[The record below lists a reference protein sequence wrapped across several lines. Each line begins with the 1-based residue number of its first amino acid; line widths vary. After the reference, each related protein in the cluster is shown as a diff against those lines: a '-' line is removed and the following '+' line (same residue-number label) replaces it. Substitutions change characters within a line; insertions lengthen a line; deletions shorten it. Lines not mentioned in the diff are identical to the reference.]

1 MHAGIG
7 PDRLGDADIGGVCH
21 RLHSR
26 GDIHGLAEIV
36 ELVVERDRDR
46 GAMMDA
52 DLEPYRALGLALV
65 VALGGLAH
73 GQRGSDGAGGVGV
86 GGHHRVADRLHYRA
100 AVGDGGLA
108 QPVEML
114 LHQLEGVEIA
124 DPLVEGGR
132 PFDVGEQD
140 GDVADREALG
150 TTDHLGAE
158 QALEGLAG
166 QQMLAGEVGVEA
178 QETVVLLGST
188 LQHRDH
194 GPARGRVRDLEPHRP
209 RSDVA
214 SPGS

>member
-1 MHAGIG
+1 
-7 PDRLGDADIGGVCH
+7 
-21 RLHSR
+21 
-26 GDIHGLAEIV
+26 
-36 ELVVERDRDR
+36 
-46 GAMMDA
+46 
-52 DLEPYRALGLALV
+52 
-65 VALGGLAH
+65 
-73 GQRGSDGAGGVGV
+73 
-86 GGHHRVADRLHYRA
+86 
-100 AVGDGGLA
+100 
-108 QPVEML
+108 ML

-166 QQMLAGEVGVEA
+166 QQMLAGEVGVKA

-209 RSDVA
+209 RSDCGLTGLVGGAAPGQAHDLRLGRGVTVDVQLEAGVDIGADAVDRARCGLELKAGSSTRLQKADRAQHRSARVDIGHAVRPVSLADGTEMEHVVEWLERLRTVVA
-214 SPGS
+214 DGAELG